1 MRSRDH
7 LSLSRRCRGEKEVG
21 KVQLLTSTYRPL
33 TALCTS
39 CDTTQPHP
47 DSPATMVRKLATQ
60 VPQAVTRLLQA
71 QTITP
76 PVWYQAYL
84 EHPPQPLPPRR
95 LAPVD
100 LSLFNR
106 SSSSPEKKDGNVTHR
121 AKRAKTPKLKVP
133 ELRFQEDEI
142 RRRFFMDFPF
152 EAFRPVSLIE
162 GQTIDEGRSGLVEG
176 EQWTEL
182 RQRGEVPTVEE

>member
-1 MRSRDH
+1 
-7 LSLSRRCRGEKEVG
+7 
-21 KVQLLTSTYRPL
+21 
-33 TALCTS
+33 
-39 CDTTQPHP
+39 
-47 DSPATMVRKLATQ
+47 MVRKLATQ

-100 LSLFNR
+100 LSLF
-106 SSSSPEKKDGNVTHR
+106 SKSATSPEGQTNHSVTHR

-142 RRRFFMDFPF
+142 RRRFFTDFPF
-152 EAFRPVSLIE
+152 EALRPVSLIE
-162 GQTIDEGRSGLVEG
+162 GRIVGEGREGLVDGKE
-176 EQWTEL
+176 WTAL
-182 RQRGEVPTVEE
+182 DQRGEVPTVEE

>member
-1 MRSRDH
+1 
-7 LSLSRRCRGEKEVG
+7 
-21 KVQLLTSTYRPL
+21 
-33 TALCTS
+33 
-39 CDTTQPHP
+39 
-47 DSPATMVRKLATQ
+47 MVRKLATQ

-106 SSSSPEKKDGNVTHR
+106 SSSSPEKKDSNVTHR

-152 EAFRPVSLIE
+152 EALRPVSLIE
-162 GQTIDEGRSGLVEG
+162 GQTIDEGRPGLVEG

>member
-1 MRSRDH
+1 
-7 LSLSRRCRGEKEVG
+7 
-21 KVQLLTSTYRPL
+21 
-33 TALCTS
+33 
-39 CDTTQPHP
+39 
-47 DSPATMVRKLATQ
+47 MVRKLATQ
-60 VPQAVTRLLQA
+60 VPQAITRLLQA

-84 EHPPQPLPPRR
+84 EHPPQSLPPRR
-95 LAPVD
+95 LAPID
-100 LSLFNR
+100 LSLFSR
-106 SSSSPEKKDGNVTHR
+106 SSASGADEQKRDVTHR

-142 RRRFFMDFPF
+142 RRRFFTDFPF
-152 EAFRPVSLIE
+152 EALRPVSLIE
-162 GQTIDEGRSGLVEG
+162 GQTIDEGRTGVVDG

>member
-1 MRSRDH
+1 
-7 LSLSRRCRGEKEVG
+7 
-21 KVQLLTSTYRPL
+21 
-33 TALCTS
+33 
-39 CDTTQPHP
+39 
-47 DSPATMVRKLATQ
+47 MVRKLATQ

-84 EHPPQPLPPRR
+84 EHPPQSLPPRR

-100 LSLFNR
+100 LSLFSR
-106 SSSSPEKKDGNVTHR
+106 SIASDDQTTTIDKRDITHR

-142 RRRFFMDFPF
+142 RRRFFTDFPF
-152 EAFRPVSLIE
+152 EALRPVSLIE
-162 GQTIDEGRSGLVEG
+162 GQTVGEGRAGVVEG
-176 EQWTEL
+176 KEWTEL
-182 RQRGEVPTVEE
+182 KQRGDVPTVEE

>member
-1 MRSRDH
+1 M
-7 LSLSRRCRGEKEVG
+7 SLSRVSGERSQRS
-21 KVQLLTSTYRPL
+21 QLLTSIFVDLDCPL
-33 TALCTS
+33 HIVRHHSDSSGL
-39 CDTTQPHP
+39 TTK
-47 DSPATMVRKLATQ
+47 MVRKLATQ

-106 SSSSPEKKDGNVTHR
+106 SSSSPEGDKKKDGNVTHR

-152 EAFRPVSLIE
+152 EALRPVSLIE
-162 GQTIDEGRSGLVEG
+162 GQTIDEGRPGLVEG